1 VQYGEPVELIDE
13 NGDTVQFE
21 HLMTVEYNGDSYIL
35 LGLDSDDDDVTDV
48 VIMRIAKDKDG
59 SDIYLSDLSE
69 ETHQAVF
76 NLAQELMDEDDYDGD
91 GDDHGDG

>member
-1 VQYGEPVELIDE
+1 MQYGEPVELIDE